1 MSSSVTLGTTATVAG
16 DSGRGHRKRVHIAA
30 LSASCLILVLALYG
44 ANYYWLNVSERPHS
58 PKHALLRPSGTIGI
72 KLGMLG
78 VCLFFGIYLY
88 YFRKRW
94 KWLSRI
100 GSSSRWLDFHVVMG
114 LTAPV
119 LIAFHAAFKF
129 RGMAGMA
136 FWIMAAVAL
145 SGVVGRY
152 IYAQIPRSLNNAES
166 SWQDMEAGRGRLGQ
180 YLSSQLLFPPDVLR
194 TAFHLPDPQRVAGMS
209 LSAALTAMFLID
221 LVRPFRVAALRR
233 RILRVSDYFGTLG
246 GLLPSGNRELEWTIE
261 LVRKQSALRK
271 KMLFLSRSQQ
281 VFHLWHVVH
290 RPFSYAFV
298 VLALIH
304 IATAVLL
311 GYF

>member
-1 MSSSVTLGTTATVAG
+1 MSSSVAIGATPTVAR
-16 DSGRGHRKRVHIAA
+16 DSEHGHRTRVLLAA
-30 LSASCLILVLALYG
+30 LSAACLILVLALYG
-44 ANYYWLNVSERPHS
+44 ANYYWLSVAERPHS

-94 KWLSRI
+94 KWLNHI
-100 GSSSRWLDFHVVMG
+100 GSSRHWLDFHVVLG
-114 LTAPV
+114 LAAPL

-136 FWIMAAVAL
+136 FWIMVSVAL

-152 IYAQIPRSLNNAES
+152 LYAQIPRSLNAAEL
-166 SWQDMEAGRGRLGQ
+166 SWQELETGRARLEQTLSAQKLFTQEALRAALRL
-180 YLSSQLLFPPDVLR
+180 PEPE
-194 TAFHLPDPQRVAGMS
+194 RVAGMS
-209 LSAALTAMFLID
+209 VFTALGFMLLLDMA
-221 LVRPFRVAALRR
+221 RPFRAAALRR
-233 RILRVSDYFGTLG
+233 RVLDRSGTLRALG
-246 GLLPSGNRELEWTIE
+246 GLLPSGNRDLEWTIA
-261 LVRKQSALRK
+261 LIRKQSALRK

-281 VFHLWHVVH
+281 VFHLWHIVH

-304 IATAVLL
+304 IAAAVLL
-311 GYF
+311 GYL

>member
-1 MSSSVTLGTTATVAG
+1 
-16 DSGRGHRKRVHIAA
+16 
-30 LSASCLILVLALYG
+30 
-44 ANYYWLNVSERPHS
+44 
-58 PKHALLRPSGTIGI
+58 
-72 KLGMLG
+72 
-78 VCLFFGIYLY
+78 
-88 YFRKRW
+88 
-94 KWLSRI
+94 
-100 GSSSRWLDFHVVMG
+100 
-114 LTAPV
+114 
-119 LIAFHAAFKF
+119 
-129 RGMAGMA
+129 
-136 FWIMAAVAL
+136 
-145 SGVVGRY
+145 
-152 IYAQIPRSLNNAES
+152 
-166 SWQDMEAGRGRLGQ
+166 
-180 YLSSQLLFPPDVLR
+180 
-194 TAFHLPDPQRVAGMS
+194 
-209 LSAALTAMFLID
+209 MFLID

>member
-1 MSSSVTLGTTATVAG
+1 MSSSMTMGATAAASG
-16 DSGRGHRKRVHIAA
+16 NPGRGHRMRILLASASAAA
-30 LSASCLILVLALYG
+30 LILALALYG
-44 ANYYWLNVSERPHS
+44 ANYYWLSITERPHS
-58 PKHALLRPSGTIGI
+58 PKHVLLRPSGTIGI

-78 VCLFFGIYLY
+78 VVLFFGIYLY

-94 KWLSRI
+94 KWLNRI
-100 GSSSRWLDFHVVMG
+100 GSARHWLDFHVVMG

-136 FWIMAAVAL
+136 FWIMTAVAL

-152 IYAQIPRSLNNAES
+152 LYAQIPRSLNAAEL
-166 SWQDMEAGRGRLGQ
+166 SWQEIETGRGRLEQ
-180 YLSSQLLFPPDVLR
+180 
-194 TAFHLPDPQRVAGMS
+194 S
-209 LSAALTAMFLID
+209 LSAQKLFAPEVLRAALHMPEPERVARMSLGSALGLMLLLD
-221 LVRPFRVAALRR
+221 LARPFRVAALRR
-233 RILRVSDYFGTLG
+233 KVLSFGGILRTMG
-246 GLLPSGNRELEWTIE
+246 GLLSSGNRDLEWTIE
-261 LVRKQSALRK
+261 LVKKQSMLRK

-281 VFHLWHVVH
+281 VFRLWHIVH

-304 IATAVLL
+304 ICAAVLL
-311 GYF
+311 GYL

>member
-100 GSSSRWLDFHVVMG
+100 GSSSHWLDFHVVMG

-152 IYAQIPRSLNNAES
+152 IYAQIPRSLNNAEI

>member
-1 MSSSVTLGTTATVAG
+1 MSTSVTMGTTAAATV
-16 DSGRGHRKRVHIAA
+16 DPQRGHRTRVLVA
-30 LSASCLILVLALYG
+30 SASAAALILVLALYG
-44 ANYYWLNVSERPHS
+44 ADYYLLSVAERPHS
-58 PKHALLRPSGTIGI
+58 PKHALLRPSGSIGI

-78 VCLFFGIYLY
+78 VVLFFGIYLY

-94 KWLSRI
+94 KWLNRI
-100 GSSSRWLDFHVVMG
+100 GSGRHWLDFHVVLG

-129 RGMAGMA
+129 RGMAGIA

-152 IYAQIPRSLNNAES
+152 LYAQIPRSLNAAEL
-166 SWQDMEAGRGRLGQ
+166 SWQEMETGRGRLEQ
-180 YLSSQLLFPPDVLR
+180 NLSAQKMFKPDVLR
-194 TAFHLPDPQRVAGMS
+194 AALRMPEPERVAGMS
-209 LSAALTAMFLID
+209 LATALGLICILD
-221 LVRPFRVAALRR
+221 LARPFRVAALRR
-233 RILRVSDYFGTLG
+233 KVLNFGGILRTLG
-246 GLLPSGNRELEWTIE
+246 GLLSSGNQDLEWTIA

-271 KMLFLSRSQQ
+271 KMLFLSRSQR
-281 VFHLWHVVH
+281 VFHLWHIVH

-304 IATAVLL
+304 ICAAVLL
-311 GYF
+311 GYL

>member
-1 MSSSVTLGTTATVAG
+1 MSSSVVLGAANAVTSHP
-16 DSGRGHRKRVHIAA
+16 DRGHRTRLLVAA
-30 LSASCLILVLALYG
+30 LSAACLILVLALYG
-44 ANYYWLNVSERPHS
+44 ANYYWLSVAERPHS

-94 KWLSRI
+94 KWLNRI
-100 GSSSRWLDFHVVMG
+100 GSSRHWLDFHVVLG

-152 IYAQIPRSLNNAES
+152 LYAQIPRSLNAAEF
-166 SWQDMEAGRGRLGQ
+166 SWQELETGRARLEQ
-180 YLSSQLLFPPDVLR
+180 NLSAQKLFTPDVLR
-194 TAFHLPDPQRVAGMS
+194 AALRLPEPERVATMS
-209 LSAALTAMFLID
+209 LAAALTFMFLFD
-221 LVRPFRVAALRR
+221 LARPLRVAALRR
-233 RILRVSDYFGTLG
+233 RVLNVGGDLRTLG
-246 GLLPSGNRELEWTIE
+246 GLLPSSNRELEWTIG

-271 KMLFLSRSQQ
+271 KMVFLSRSQQ
-281 VFHLWHVVH
+281 VFHLWHIVH

-304 IATAVLL
+304 IAAAVLL
-311 GYF
+311 GYL

>member
-1 MSSSVTLGTTATVAG
+1 MSSSVALGATTAVVKNPE
-16 DSGRGHRKRVHIAA
+16 RGHRIRVLVAS
-30 LSASCLILVLALYG
+30 LSAASLILTLAFYG
-44 ANYYWLNVSERPHS
+44 ASYYWLSIAERPHS

-72 KLGMLG
+72 RLGMLG
-78 VCLFFGIYLY
+78 VVLFLGIYLY

-94 KWLSRI
+94 KWLNQI
-100 GSSSRWLDFHVVMG
+100 GSSRHWLDFHVVMG
-114 LTAPV
+114 LTAPL

-152 IYAQIPRSLNNAES
+152 LYAQIPRSLNAAELT
-166 SWQDMEAGRGRLGQ
+166 WQELESDRVKLEQ
-180 YLSSQLLFPPDVLR
+180 HLSAQEVFTPEVLR
-194 TAFHLPDPQRVAGMS
+194 GALKLPSPERVAQMS
-209 LSAALTAMFLID
+209 LLRALGIILFLD
-221 LVRPFRVAALRR
+221 LARPFLVAALRR
-233 RILRVSDYFGTLG
+233 KVLSTSGCLRTVG
-246 GLLPSGNRELEWTIE
+246 GFLPSGNHDLERTVELI
-261 LVRKQSALRK
+261 RKESAIRK

-290 RPFSYAFV
+290 RPFSYTFV
-298 VLALIH
+298 VLAGIH
-304 IATAVLL
+304 IATVILL

>member
-1 MSSSVTLGTTATVAG
+1 MSSSAVLGAANAVT
-16 DSGRGHRKRVHIAA
+16 SHPGRGHGTRVLVAA
-30 LSASCLILVLALYG
+30 LSAACLILALALYG
-44 ANYYWLNVSERPHS
+44 ANYYWLSVAERPHS

-78 VCLFFGIYLY
+78 VVLFFGIYLY

-94 KWLSRI
+94 KWLNRI
-100 GSSSRWLDFHVVMG
+100 GSSRHWLDFHVVLG

-152 IYAQIPRSLNNAES
+152 LYAQIPRSLNAAEL
-166 SWQDMEAGRGRLGQ
+166 SWQELQTGRARLEHN
-180 YLSSQLLFPPDVLR
+180 LSAQKLFTPDVLR
-194 TAFHLPDPQRVAGMS
+194 AALRLPEPERVATMS
-209 LSAALTAMFLID
+209 LPAALTFMFLLD
-221 LVRPFRVAALRR
+221 LARPLRVAALRR
-233 RILRVSDYFGTLG
+233 RMLNASGDFRTLG
-246 GLLPSGNRELEWTIE
+246 GFLSSGNRELEWTIA

-271 KMLFLSRSQQ
+271 KMLFLLRSQQ
-281 VFHLWHVVH
+281 VFHLWHIVH
-290 RPFSYAFV
+290 RPFSYAFA

-304 IATAVLL
+304 ITAAVLL
-311 GYF
+311 GYL

>member
-1 MSSSVTLGTTATVAG
+1 MSSSVALGVTTAVAG
-16 DSGRGHRKRVHIAA
+16 NPERGHRTRVLLAA
-30 LSASCLILVLALYG
+30 LSAACLILVLALYG
-44 ANYYWLNVSERPHS
+44 ANYYWLSVAERPHS
-58 PKHALLRPSGTIGI
+58 PKHALLRPSGAIGI

-78 VCLFFGIYLY
+78 VCLFFAIYLY

-94 KWLSRI
+94 KWLNRI
-100 GSSSRWLDFHVVMG
+100 GSGRHWLDFHVVLG

-136 FWIMAAVAL
+136 FWIMTSVAV

-152 IYAQIPRSLNNAES
+152 LYAQIPRSLNAAEL
-166 SWQDMEAGRGRLGQ
+166 SWQELETARGRLEQ
-180 YLSSQLLFPPDVLR
+180 
-194 TAFHLPDPQRVAGMS
+194 S
-209 LSAALTAMFLID
+209 LSAQKLFMPEVLRSALRLPEPGRVSTMSLFAALGFMLLLD
-221 LVRPFRVAALRR
+221 LARPFRVAALRR
-233 RILRVSDYFGTLG
+233 KVLSVSGDLRTLG
-246 GLLPSGNRELEWTIE
+246 GLLSSGNHELESTIA

-281 VFHLWHVVH
+281 VFHLWHIVH

-304 IATAVLL
+304 IAAAVLL
-311 GYF
+311 GYL

>member
-1 MSSSVTLGTTATVAG
+1 MSSSAAIGATTAVAG
-16 DSGRGHRKRVHIAA
+16 NPKRGHRTRVLAAA
-30 LSASCLILVLALYG
+30 LSAACLILVLAVYG
-44 ANYYWLNVSERPHS
+44 ANYYWLSVAERPHS

-94 KWLSRI
+94 KWLNV
-100 GSSSRWLDFHVVMG
+100 GSSRHWLDFHVVMG

-136 FWIMAAVAL
+136 FWIMTSVAL

-152 IYAQIPRSLNNAES
+152 LYAQIPRSLNAAEL
-166 SWQDMEAGRGRLGQ
+166 SWQELETGRGRLEQ
-180 YLSSQLLFPPDVLR
+180 
-194 TAFHLPDPQRVAGMS
+194 S
-209 LSAALTAMFLID
+209 LSAQKLFTPEVLRAALHLPEPGRVGSMSLFAALGFMLLLD
-221 LVRPFRVAALRR
+221 LGRPFRVAALRR
-233 RILRVSDYFGTLG
+233 RVLSVSGDFRTLG
-246 GLLPSGNRELEWTIE
+246 GLLASGNRDLEWTIA

-281 VFHLWHVVH
+281 VFHLWHIVH

-304 IATAVLL
+304 IAAAVLL
-311 GYF
+311 GYL